1 MQVTVNVA
9 PAPLADPEGRT
20 RTKGSHYKLTAHVHG
35 KAVHFGRRGSD
46 PNNDFLHHQDAHRM
60 LRYLVRHGLD
70 VPEHEQARLEHKDAS
85 QLELAAARL
94 KESTK
99 EDWSDPTTPGF
110 WSRWLLWSRSG
121 TAAAIAEVKN
131 HLPGTRLRLTL
142 AALKALRGPRE

>member
-1 MQVTVNVA
+1 MQVTVDVA
-9 PAPLADPEGRT
+9 PAD
-20 RTKGSHYKLTAHVHG
+20 SDHKLTAHVHG
-35 KAVHFGRRGSD
+35 HAVHFGRRGSD

-70 VPEHEQARLEHKDAS
+70 LPEHEQARLEHKDAS

-94 KESTK
+94 KESSK

-121 TAAAIAEVKN
+121 SAGAIAEVKK
-131 HLPGTRLRLTL
+131 HLPPGTRLRLTR
-142 AALKALRGPRE
+142 AARRALREPWD